1 MHHDTTGNQ
10 SYTAKPADQPIA
22 LTDRYGDPFSNTTSQ
37 SPLYLKDPNQMKL
50 DVEIDTALNYTIY
63 EKIGDL
69 NYRPTSTMTF
79 EEFKQYQDRQILK
92 RLLARQVTGTGW

>member
-1 MHHDTTGNQ
+1 
-10 SYTAKPADQPIA
+10 
-22 LTDRYGDPFSNTTSQ
+22 
-37 SPLYLKDPNQMKL
+37 MKL

-92 RLLARQVTGTGW
+92 KLLARTDHGRRMERVLSVAEVLSPRFLSVRYWIGFLAVVMSN